1 MKLLLIADEEDAYL
15 WDHYR
20 PGRLSDVDL
29 ILSAGDLKSDYLSFL
44 VTMANKP
51 LLYVHGNHD
60 TAYDKFP
67 PEGCECVDDRLVTV
81 GGLRIL
87 GLGGS
92 QRYKEGPYQYSERQM
107 AFRIRRLERKIRK
120 AGGVDIVLTH
130 APLRGLAL
138 VEPNFVR
145 IVRTARG
152 LTQPAL
158 AKLLGVH
165 PDTVSLWESAPGPVR
180 IKLSS
185 YKRLAQLGGGSEKG
199 R

>member
-130 APLRGLAL
+130 APLRGYGDMENL
-138 VEPNFVR
+138 VH
-145 IVRTARG
+145 RG
-152 LTQPAL
+152 FDAFRPLLDKWKPRYLVHGHVHLCYGAKQPRVQQYGETMLINACGKYTL
-158 AKLLGVH
+158 EL
-165 PDTVSLWESAPGPVR
+165 
-180 IKLSS
+180 
-185 YKRLAQLGGGSEKG
+185 
-199 R
+199 